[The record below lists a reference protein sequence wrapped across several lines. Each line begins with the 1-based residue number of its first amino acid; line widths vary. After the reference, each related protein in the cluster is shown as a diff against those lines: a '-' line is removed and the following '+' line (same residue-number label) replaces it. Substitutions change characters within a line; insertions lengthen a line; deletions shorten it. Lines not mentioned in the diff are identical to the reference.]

1 MFDRQLNSYV
11 PSYYRKV
18 DEMDALMEVEQS
30 IVDEYQV
37 NMLTAFQN
45 TFVLTADISG
55 IELFET
61 MFSIVAN
68 PSTEDL
74 EFRRQR
80 ILNRM
85 TTSPP
90 FTLRFLKQKL
100 DAIIGEGKWKVTMD
114 YANYTLYVE
123 ASAVNQNWYTELEF
137 TINQIKPCN
146 IVFINRP
153 RTDLSLSMT
162 EEISY
167 KTMKWNYILGSW
179 LLGRLPFATIEGA
192 EVIEWYYKLGQWPLG
207 KNPFALTEGGN
218 IVKMATTPSIQDALL
233 QDTAGFVV
241 TDIAAV
247 LINDETK
254 ITNFTIKSAS
264 GRFVTLEYQVTSAM
278 TSVVT
283 NIKLLKSDDTVLT
296 DSNVYV
302 PVTDTILSRHSI
314 EVKEG

>member
-1 MFDRQLNSYV
+1 VFDRQLNSYV

-45 TFVLTADISG
+45 TFILTADISG

-80 ILNRM
+80 VLNRM

-90 FTLRFLKQKL
+90 FTIRFLKQKL

-146 IVFINRP
+146 IVFVNRP

-218 IVKMATTPSIQDALL
+218 IIKMATTPSIQDALL

>member
-1 MFDRQLNSYV
+1 M
-11 PSYYRKV
+11 
-18 DEMDALMEVEQS
+18 
-30 IVDEYQV
+30 
-37 NMLTAFQN
+37 
-45 TFVLTADISG
+45 
-55 IELFET
+55 
-61 MFSIVAN
+61 
-68 PSTEDL
+68 
-74 EFRRQR
+74 
-80 ILNRM
+80 
-85 TTSPP
+85 
-90 FTLRFLKQKL
+90 
-100 DAIIGEGKWKVTMD
+100 
-114 YANYTLYVE
+114 
-123 ASAVNQNWYTELEF
+123 
-137 TINQIKPCN
+137 
-146 IVFINRP
+146 
-153 RTDLSLSMT
+153 
-162 EEISY
+162 
-167 KTMKWNYILGSW
+167 
-179 LLGRLPFATIEGA
+179 GRLPFATIEGA

-296 DSNVYV
+296 DSSVYV

>member
-45 TFVLTADISG
+45 TFILTADISG

-80 ILNRM
+80 VLNRM

-90 FTLRFLKQKL
+90 FTIRFLKQKL

-146 IVFINRP
+146 IVFVNRP

-218 IVKMATTPSIQDALL
+218 IIKMATTPSIQDALL

>member
-37 NMLTAFQN
+37 NMLRAFQN
-45 TFVLTADISG
+45 TFVLTADILG

-100 DAIIGEGKWKVTMD
+100 DAIIGEGRWKVTVD
-114 YANYTLYVE
+114 YANYTLYIE

-179 LLGRLPFATIEGA
+179 LLGRLPFATVEGA

-218 IVKMATTPSIQDALL
+218 IIKMATTPSIQDALL

-254 ITNFTIKSAS
+254 ITNFTIKYAS

-302 PVTDTILSRHSI
+302 PVTNTILSRHSI

>member
-45 TFVLTADISG
+45 TFVLTADILG

-100 DAIIGEGKWKVTMD
+100 DAIIGEGRWKVTVD
-114 YANYTLYVE
+114 YANYTLYIE
-123 ASAVNQNWYTELEF
+123 ASALNQNWYTELEF

-179 LLGRLPFATIEGA
+179 LLGRLPFATVEGA

-218 IVKMATTPSIQDALL
+218 IIKMATTPSIQDALL

>member
-11 PSYYRKV
+11 PAYYRKV

-45 TFVLTADISG
+45 TFILTADISG

-80 ILNRM
+80 VLNRM

-100 DAIIGEGKWKVTMD
+100 DAIIGEGRWKVTMN

-218 IVKMATTPSIQDALL
+218 IIKMATTPSIQDALL

>member
-90 FTLRFLKQKL
+90 FTIRFLKQKL
-100 DAIIGEGKWKVTMD
+100 DSIIGEGKWKVTMD

-179 LLGRLPFATIEGA
+179 LLGRLPFVTIEGA

-254 ITNFTIKSAS
+254 ITNFTIKSSS

-296 DSNVYV
+296 DSSVYV

>member
-18 DEMDALMEVEQS
+18 DEMEALMEVEQS

-80 ILNRM
+80 VLNRM

-100 DAIIGEGKWKVTMD
+100 DAIIGEGRWKVTMD

-167 KTMKWNYILGSW
+167 KTMKWNYVLGSW

-192 EVIEWYYKLGQWPLG
+192 EVIEWYYKLGQWSLG

>member
-37 NMLTAFQN
+37 NMLRAFQN

-100 DAIIGEGKWKVTMD
+100 DSIIGKGKWKVTLD
-114 YANYTLYVE
+114 YSNYTLYVE

-153 RTDLSLSMT
+153 RTDLSLSLT

-167 KTMKWNYILGSW
+167 RTMKWNYILGSW
-179 LLGRLPFATIEGA
+179 FLGRLPFATIEGA
-192 EVIEWYYKLGQWPLG
+192 EVIEWYYKLGQWSLG

-218 IVKMATTPSIQDALL
+218 ILKMATTPSIKDALL

-296 DSNVYV
+296 DSNVYA

>member
-18 DEMDALMEVEQS
+18 DEMESLMEVEQS

-37 NMLTAFQN
+37 NMLIAFQN
-45 TFVLTADISG
+45 TFVLTADILG

-100 DAIIGEGKWKVTMD
+100 DAIIGEGRWKVTMD
-114 YANYTLYVE
+114 YANYTLYIE

-179 LLGRLPFATIEGA
+179 PLGRLPFATIEGA
-192 EVIEWYYKLGQWPLG
+192 EVIEWYYKLGQWSLG
-207 KNPFALTEGGN
+207 KTPFALTEGGT
-218 IVKMATTPSIQDALL
+218 IVKMATIPSIQDALL

-254 ITNFTIKSAS
+254 ITNFTIKYAS

-278 TSVVT
+278 TSVVS

-302 PVTDTILSRHSI
+302 PVTNTILSRHSI

>member
-45 TFVLTADISG
+45 TFILTADISG

-80 ILNRM
+80 VLNRM

-100 DAIIGEGKWKVTMD
+100 DTIIGEGRWKVTMD

>member
-37 NMLTAFQN
+37 NMLRAFQN

-61 MFSIVAN
+61 MVSIVAN
-68 PSTEDL
+68 PSPEDL

-80 ILNRM
+80 VLNRM

-90 FTLRFLKQKL
+90 FTIRFLKQKL
-100 DAIIGEGKWKVTMD
+100 DAIIGEDKWKVTMD

>member
-45 TFVLTADISG
+45 TFILTADISG

-80 ILNRM
+80 VLNRM

-153 RTDLSLSMT
+153 RTDLSLSIT